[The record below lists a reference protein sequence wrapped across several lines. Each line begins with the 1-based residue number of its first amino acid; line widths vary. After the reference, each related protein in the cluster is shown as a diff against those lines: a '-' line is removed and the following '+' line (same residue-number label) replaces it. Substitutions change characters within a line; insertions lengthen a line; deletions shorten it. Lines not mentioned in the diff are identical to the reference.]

1 VTVPLLEL
9 QNVTKRFDGLNAV
22 DNVSFSIE
30 RGELVG
36 LIGANGAGK
45 TTLFSVI
52 AGNLKPTSGDIRLE
66 GRSIANQPPFRV
78 SQFGIARTF
87 QIVRPFL
94 AMTVEENVQIAALF
108 GRGQSVS
115 AQARLKAKEIID
127 VVGLSHM
134 SDRRASEL
142 TLGARKRLE
151 VARAIATQ
159 PHVLMLDEV
168 MAGLT
173 PTEVAEACEIISR
186 LRRDLGLTILLV
198 EHVMAAVMRLAERI
212 IVIHHGVKIAEGAPN
227 DVVRDPRVIEAYLG
241 AGFEHAAAP

>member
-1 VTVPLLEL
+1 MALLEV
-9 QNVTKRFDGLNAV
+9 QNVTKSFGGLNAV
-22 DNVSFSIE
+22 DNVSFSVE
-30 RGELVG
+30 RGELIG

-52 AGNLKPTSGDIRLE
+52 AGNLKPTSGDIRLD
-66 GRSIANQPPFRV
+66 GQSIANLPPFRV
-78 SQFGIARTF
+78 SQLGIARTF

-94 AMTVEENVQIAALF
+94 AMTVEENVEIAARF
-108 GRGQSVS
+108 GRAQQGGV
-115 AQARLKAKEIID
+115 QARLEAAEIIKA
-127 VVGLSHM
+127 VGLASLKA
-134 SDRRASEL
+134 RRASEL
-142 TLGARKRLE
+142 TLGAHKRLE

-173 PTEVAEACEIISR
+173 PTEVGEACEIIAR
-186 LRRDLGLTILLV
+186 LRRELNLTVLLV

-227 DVVRDPRVIEAYLG
+227 EIICDPRVIEAYLG
-241 AGFEHAAAP
+241 AGFEHARPA

>member
-1 VTVPLLEL
+1 MALLEL
-9 QNVTKRFDGLNAV
+9 QNVTKHFGGLNAV
-22 DNVSFSIE
+22 ENVSFSVE

-66 GRSIANQPPFRV
+66 GQSIANLRPFRV
-78 SQFGIARTF
+78 SQLGIARTF

-94 AMTVEENVQIAALF
+94 AMTVEENVEIAASF
-108 GRGQSVS
+108 GR
-115 AQARLKAKEIID
+115 AQHGSDEATLNAAEIID
-127 VVGLSHM
+127 AVGLAPL
-134 SDRRASEL
+134 RARPASEL

-151 VARAIATQ
+151 VARAIATR

-173 PTEVAEACEIISR
+173 PTEVVEACDIISK
-186 LRRDLGLTILLV
+186 LRKDLNLTVLLV

-212 IVIHHGVKIAEGAPN
+212 IVLHHGIKIAEGAPN
-227 DVVRDPRVIEAYLG
+227 DIIRDPHVIEAYFG
-241 AGFEHAAAP
+241 AGFEHAPPA

>member
-1 VTVPLLEL
+1 MALLEV
-9 QNVTKRFDGLNAV
+9 QNVTKSFGGLNAV
-22 DNVSFSIE
+22 DNVSFSVE
-30 RGELVG
+30 RGELIG

-52 AGNLKPTSGDIRLE
+52 AGNLKPTSGDIRLD
-66 GRSIANQPPFRV
+66 GQSIANLPPFRV
-78 SQFGIARTF
+78 SQLGIARTF

-94 AMTVEENVQIAALF
+94 AMTVEENVEIAALF
-108 GRGQSVS
+108 GRAQQGGV
-115 AQARLKAKEIID
+115 QARLKAEEIIKA
-127 VVGLSHM
+127 VGLASLKA
-134 SDRRASEL
+134 RRASEL
-142 TLGARKRLE
+142 TLGAHKRLE

-173 PTEVAEACEIISR
+173 PTEVAEACEIIAR
-186 LRRDLGLTILLV
+186 LRNDLNLTVLLV

-227 DVVRDPRVIEAYLG
+227 DIIRDPRVIEAYLG
-241 AGFEHAAAP
+241 AGFEHAPPA

>member
-1 VTVPLLEL
+1 MALLEV
-9 QNVTKRFDGLNAV
+9 QNVTKSFGGLNAV
-22 DNVSFSIE
+22 DNVSFSVE
-30 RGELVG
+30 RGELIG

-52 AGNLKPTSGDIRLE
+52 AGNLKPTSGDIRL
-66 GRSIANQPPFRV
+66 GGQSIANLPPFRV
-78 SQFGIARTF
+78 SQLGIARTF

-94 AMTVEENVQIAALF
+94 AMTVEENVEIAARF
-108 GRGQSVS
+108 GRAQHGGV
-115 AQARLKAKEIID
+115 QARLEAAEIIKA
-127 VVGLSHM
+127 VGLASLKA
-134 SDRRASEL
+134 RRASEL
-142 TLGARKRLE
+142 TLGAHKRLE

-173 PTEVAEACEIISR
+173 PTEVGEACEIIAR
-186 LRRDLGLTILLV
+186 LRRELNLTVLLV

-227 DVVRDPRVIEAYLG
+227 EIIRDPRVIEAYLG
-241 AGFEHAAAP
+241 AGFEHARPA

>member
-1 VTVPLLEL
+1 MALLEV
-9 QNVTKRFDGLNAV
+9 QNVTKSFGGLNAI
-22 DNVSFSIE
+22 DNVSFSVE
-30 RGELVG
+30 RGELIG

-52 AGNLKPTSGDIRLE
+52 AGNLKPTSGDIRLD
-66 GRSIANQPPFRV
+66 GQSIANLPPFRV
-78 SQFGIARTF
+78 SQLGIARTF

-94 AMTVEENVQIAALF
+94 AMTVEENVEIAALF
-108 GRGQSVS
+108 GRAQQGGV
-115 AQARLKAKEIID
+115 QARLEAEEIIKA
-127 VVGLSHM
+127 VGLASLKG
-134 SDRRASEL
+134 RRASEL
-142 TLGARKRLE
+142 TLGAHKRLE

-173 PTEVAEACEIISR
+173 PTEVAEACEIIAR
-186 LRRDLGLTILLV
+186 LRRELNLTVLLV

-227 DVVRDPRVIEAYLG
+227 EIIRDPRVVEAYLG
-241 AGFEHAAAP
+241 AGFEHARPA

>member
-1 VTVPLLEL
+1 MALLEV
-9 QNVTKRFDGLNAV
+9 QNVTKSFGGLNAI
-22 DNVSFSIE
+22 DNVSFSVE
-30 RGELVG
+30 RGELIG

-52 AGNLKPTSGDIRLE
+52 AGNLKPTSGDIRLD
-66 GRSIANQPPFRV
+66 GQSIANLPPFRV
-78 SQFGIARTF
+78 SQLGIARTF

-94 AMTVEENVQIAALF
+94 AMTVEENVEIAALF
-108 GRGQSVS
+108 GRAQQGGV
-115 AQARLKAKEIID
+115 QARLEAEEIIKA
-127 VVGLSHM
+127 VGLASLKG
-134 SDRRASEL
+134 RRASEL
-142 TLGARKRLE
+142 TLGAHKRLE

-173 PTEVAEACEIISR
+173 PTEVAEACEIIAR
-186 LRRDLGLTILLV
+186 LRRELNLTVLLV

-227 DVVRDPRVIEAYLG
+227 EIIRDPRVVEAYLG
-241 AGFEHAAAP
+241 SGFEHARPA

>member
-1 VTVPLLEL
+1 MALLEV
-9 QNVTKRFDGLNAV
+9 QNVTKSFGGLNAV
-22 DNVSFSIE
+22 DNVSFSVE
-30 RGELVG
+30 RGELIG

-52 AGNLKPTSGDIRLE
+52 AGNLKPTSGDIRLD
-66 GRSIANQPPFRV
+66 GQSIAHLPPFRV
-78 SQFGIARTF
+78 SQLGIARTF

-94 AMTVEENVQIAALF
+94 AMTVEENVEIAARF
-108 GRGQSVS
+108 GRAQQSGV
-115 AQARLKAKEIID
+115 QARLEAAEIIKA
-127 VVGLSHM
+127 VGLASLKA
-134 SDRRASEL
+134 RRASEL
-142 TLGARKRLE
+142 TLGAHKRLE

-173 PTEVAEACEIISR
+173 PTEVGEACEIIAR
-186 LRRDLGLTILLV
+186 LRRELNLTVLLV

-227 DVVRDPRVIEAYLG
+227 EIIRDPRVIEAYLG
-241 AGFEHAAAP
+241 AGFEHARPA